1 VGIQR
6 SGSGEKSFGEI
17 LGLRD
22 EIGKIQAA
30 IADFET
36 GKKLNVAIIAG
47 PLGGKTTLSGEIEK
61 INLNRA
67 TKITFS
73 EIVRDKK
80 EISLPDDSK
89 RVVIF
94 DNCHFLYMRKP
105 GGFDIF
111 YEFLDMISSQDR
123 IFVTTWNLYTWKY
136 LNEAFGL
143 GRYFPVQIFI
153 PAFNKED
160 LRLFILK
167 RYGFQTFHLMIWMK
181 LWLPL
186 NVPWRITEMK
196 LLPAG
201 PPQVMYESHSM
212 SCS

>member
-1 VGIQR
+1 MGIQR

-22 EIGKIQAA
+22 EIGTIQAA
-30 IADFET
+30 IADFEI
-36 GKKLNVAIIAG
+36 GKRLNVTIIAE
-47 PLGGKTTLSGEIEK
+47 PGGKTTLSGEIEK

-111 YEFLDMISSQDR
+111 YDFLDMISSDQ
-123 IFVTTWNLYTWKY
+123 Y
-136 LNEAFGL
+136 L
-143 GRYFPVQIFI
+143 
-153 PAFNKED
+153 
-160 LRLFILK
+160 
-167 RYGFQTFHLMIWMK
+167 
-181 LWLPL
+181 
-186 NVPWRITEMK
+186 
-196 LLPAG
+196 LLPG
-201 PPQVMYESHSM
+201 TSIHGNT
-212 SCS
+212 